1 MGLGGHPQPVPAPGS
16 ACAFPWTLL
25 SPSRLATLIVSAP
38 HRLQS
43 LSFIHALPVQ
53 LKELVIGMNASYS
66 VVFFF
71 HFVCFLQRNRPLR
84 SGWST
89 RRRAGPREGLLL
101 LFFISH
107 IQVWFSGDLL
117 CCLDFRTL
125 IYFIFMCISVHLCV
139 CVRVCTMYMPGV
151 QGG

>member
-1 MGLGGHPQPVPAPGS
+1 MAFVTSQPQFTLAMGLGGHPQPVPAPGS

-66 VVFFF
+66 VVFFLF
-71 HFVCFLQRNRPLR
+71 VHFKLPRSFGCF
-84 SGWST
+84 
-89 RRRAGPREGLLL
+89 
-101 LFFISH
+101 
-107 IQVWFSGDLL
+107 VV
-117 CCLDFRTL
+117 
-125 IYFIFMCISVHLCV
+125 SVV
-139 CVRVCTMYMPGV
+139 M
-151 QGG
+151 